1 MWGGFHLL
9 SLPPPFSPSRRTPI
23 RSTLLEYYNI
33 GRTPGLAFWK
43 HLSHVP
49 RIPQREVRENSK
61 SAISPPP
68 PPPLPFLLFEMYPK
82 KSSSSG
88 CRPHCRQGWAGRAQ
102 PKNARRERREGVEI
116 SLALFDRIL
125 LSLSSAALSP
135 AALPPLHQLWNG
147 AMDGSSL
154 AAKMHPSPGGWT
166 GKGEQFVQHRSH
178 CSCCCCMQP
187 LLVLSA
193 RGRNLQG
200 RESSIKNECCLIQLS
215 SMHITTEA
223 HSAI

>member
-1 MWGGFHLL
+1 MHRQHHPISNSNPPSPHSTSQDGGGLPKWGGFHLL

-49 RIPQREVRENSK
+49 RIPQREVRENPK

-125 LSLSSAALSP
+125 LSLSSAALPRPRFRHCTNFGTGLWMARLSLPKCIHPP
-135 AALPPLHQLWNG
+135 A
-147 AMDGSSL
+147 
-154 AAKMHPSPGGWT
+154 GGL
-166 GKGEQFVQHRSH
+166 GKGNNLFNIAATAVAAVA
-178 CSCCCCMQP
+178 CSRY
-187 LLVLSA
+187 LF
-193 RGRNLQG
+193 
-200 RESSIKNECCLIQLS
+200 
-215 SMHITTEA
+215 
-223 HSAI
+223 